1 MTDCGGGN
9 GADEVQT
16 LPSNPFRG
24 LHFHFGQLLGVQDFQ
39 DEQGYH
45 RGKNR
50 LHNGWLH
57 GAGVVW
63 GLGVSLPEDGEGAL
77 RGEVEVAPGLAL
89 DRAGNELHL
98 GRAMCLDLGR
108 WFEEHR
114 DDPGFDFDEDEVE
127 DGGVEVRFVAR
138 VVARFRACLSRPVP
152 AMSEPCEGARADT
165 AYSRTLETVELHLRP
180 GSAPPRPAP
189 YRRLRLLFGLVA
201 PRDEEGGVIPE
212 DQEVLDARAAV
223 ASAPAEERPRALLAA
238 LRRFAALD
246 GIALEPDGGG
256 DAPSLVYPVEGRPP
270 LLLAEV
276 ADVRLVRGAEGGPW
290 RLVEAVVDNTVRM
303 AHVATSTIQEL
314 LCGPA
319 PDTGAAEGAAEPPG
333 DPEVREGEGGG
344 ADTAAEGAGAEPDA
358 GGPRIAPDSVELDG
372 DELTFR
378 VVGSLSKNSIEDP
391 RAVAVRGFDRADGW
405 QEVPVREVAY
415 DRGRDRVRVRLQDAP
430 DARLVR
436 LIVRGTGEHP
446 VLGTDMVPLAG
457 AVGGPPGSRH
467 DGNDFVFM
475 FSQGS

>member
-1 MTDCGGGN
+1 VTTERCDGGN
-9 GADEVQT
+9 GVAEAQT

-24 LHFHFGQLLGVQDFQ
+24 LHFHFGQLLGVQDFE

-50 LHNGWLH
+50 LHNAWLH

-63 GLGVSLPEDGEGAL
+63 GLGVSLPGADGGTP

-98 GRAMCLDLGR
+98 ERSMCLDVGH

-114 DDPGFDFDEDEVE
+114 SDADFEFEE
-127 DGGVEVRFVAR
+127 EEGEEGGVAVRFDAR

-152 AMSEPCEGARADT
+152 AVSEPCEGARADT
-165 AYSRTLETVELHLRP
+165 AYSRTLETAELHLLP
-180 GSAPPRPAP
+180 GGVSTAPAP
-189 YRRLRLLFGLVA
+189 YRRLRLLFGLVE
-201 PRDEEGGVIPE
+201 PREEEGAVIPE
-212 DQEVLDARAAV
+212 DQEVLDTRDAV
-223 ASAPAEERPRALLAA
+223 AGTAPEERPRALLAA
-238 LRRFAALD
+238 FRRFAALD
-246 GIALEPDGGG
+246 GMTLGPEWDGDG
-256 DAPSLVYPVEGRPP
+256 PPPVYPAEGRPP

-276 ADVRLVRGAEGGPW
+276 VGIRLARDAEGGPW
-290 RLVEAVVDNTVRM
+290 RLTDATVDNTVRV

-314 LCGPA
+314 LCSPQHETVG
-319 PDTGAAEGAAEPPG
+319 
-333 DPEVREGEGGG
+333 GGG
-344 ADTAAEGAGAEPDA
+344 APPDPGEDGAGESRSGDPSADGDGVDA
-358 GGPRIAPDSVELDG
+358 GGPRIDPDSVELDG
-372 DELTFR
+372 GELTFR
-378 VVGSLSKNSIEDP
+378 VRGALSKNSIEDS
-391 RAVAVRGFDRADGW
+391 RAVLILSFDRVEGW
-405 QEVPVREVAY
+405 REVAVAEVEY
-415 DRGRDRVRVRLQDAP
+415 DRSADRVRLRLGEAP
-430 DARLVR
+430 SAGLLR

-457 AVGGPPGSRH
+457 TVGGPPGTRH